1 MKRLIRKIQFK
12 LRDFFINRKYRKR
25 LKSKD
30 FTIISCD
37 CIGGCIYKD
46 LKMQFLSPTINLY
59 IGARDFVTLCANLK
73 EFMTEGEMSEYHFE
87 GCPYPLAT
95 ILVPSGKKIMLFG
108 KHYTSFDELKS
119 AWDRRKT
126 RINYD
131 KLFFILCEGNGFDE
145 GVLRDFD
152 ALPNENKVCF
162 VSKPMPEYKSAF
174 YLKGYDSQSSQK
186 ATLSYEKRLG
196 LKRYYDQFDF
206 VSWFNG

>member
-25 LKSKD
+25 LKNKD

-46 LKMQFLSPTINLY
+46 LKMQFLSPTINFYL
-59 IGARDFVTLCANLK
+59 GARDFVTLSSKLK
-73 EFMTEGEMSEYHFE
+73 EFIENGDMRDYHFE

-95 ILVPSGKKIMLFG
+95 ISIPSNKKIMLFG

-119 AWDRRKT
+119 AWEKRKA
-126 RINYD
+126 RINFD
-131 KLFFILCEGNGFDE
+131 NLFFILCEGNGFDE
-145 GVLRDFD
+145 NVLKDFD
-152 ALPNENKVCF
+152 ALPYKNKVCF

-174 YLKGYDSQSSQK
+174 YLKGYDSENPQK
-186 ATLSYEKRLG
+186 TTLSYEKRLG
-196 LKRYYDQFDF
+196 LKRYYDQFDL
-206 VSWFNG
+206 VSWLNG